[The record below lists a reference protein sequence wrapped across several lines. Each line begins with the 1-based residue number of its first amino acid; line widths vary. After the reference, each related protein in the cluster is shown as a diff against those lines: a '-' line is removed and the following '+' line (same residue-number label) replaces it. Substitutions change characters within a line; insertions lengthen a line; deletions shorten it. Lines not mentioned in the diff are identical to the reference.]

1 MFVGMNVL
9 RPCCMMITIAILM
22 VYVQSIEES
31 KLKRVDKNIK
41 LIGPIDKVQRRFKK
55 RDQVQENIGVLR

>member
-1 MFVGMNVL
+1 
-9 RPCCMMITIAILM
+9 MMITIAILM